1 MRKKGEAIER
11 EMEISCLICEEKRAT
26 DFGGGK
32 FDKECEVIPRESK
45 NEIRIKNCNTPH
57 LGGVKN

>member
-1 MRKKGEAIER
+1 
-11 EMEISCLICEEKRAT
+11 MEISCLICEICEEKRAT

-45 NEIRIKNCNTPH
+45 NKIRIKNSK
-57 LGGVKN
+57 VDA